1 MSGDIQDLAA
11 FGYKPVLDRT
21 LGSFSS
27 FAAGFSYISI
37 LTGVFQMF
45 YVGYGAGGPA
55 FYWTWPLVFL
65 GQITVGLCFAELA
78 ARYPLS
84 GGIYQ
89 WSRWIGSGG
98 VGWMAGWVYLS
109 GSIIGLAA
117 VALALQATLPQIA
130 PVFQVIG

>member
-1 MSGDIQDLAA
+1 MTEDTRDLAA
-11 FGYKPVLDRT
+11 FGYKQVLDRT

-45 YVGYGAGGPA
+45 YVRYGAGGPA
-55 FYWTWPLVFL
+55 FYWTWPMVFL
-65 GQITVGLCFAELA
+65 GQITVALCFAELA
-78 ARYPLS
+78 AHYPLS

-98 VGWMAGWVYLS
+98 AGWMAGGGVLS
-109 GSIIGLAA
+109 RPLIRLA
-117 VALALQATLPQIA
+117 
-130 PVFQVIG
+130 